1 MKIVLTLSLL
11 VFAAAACSRGP
22 YRPTG
27 SPPSTRTEPV
37 TDVLHDV
44 EITDPYRWLEG
55 DNSDPDRAGQV
66 TPAVAAWTDAQN
78 AYTRT
83 VVDAFPG
90 RAEIEARLRP
100 LMEVGAVTAP
110 VMRENRYFYTRRDG
124 SENQPV
130 VYWRDGYDGAD
141 HVLVDPA
148 VLDPSGLTTVEWFS
162 PSPDGRLLAYGTYRA
177 GDENTTLYLLDVDT
191 GERRPLEIPNKTQP
205 AQWMPDGSGFVYQN
219 LRDATNPYSGRV
231 MFHRLGTEPAGDTE

>member
-1 MKIVLTLSLL
+1 M
-11 VFAAAACSRGP
+11 
-22 YRPTG
+22 
-27 SPPSTRTEPV
+27 

-44 EITDPYRWLEG
+44 DITDPYRWLEG

-66 TPAVAAWTDAQN
+66 TPEVAAWTDVQN

-130 VYWRDGYDGAD
+130 VYWRDGHDGAD

-162 PSPDGRLLAYGTYRA
+162 PSPDSPA
-177 GDENTTLYLLDVDT
+177 TTLPC
-191 GERRPLEIPNKTQP
+191 RRPMT
-205 AQWMPDGSGFVYQN
+205 V
-219 LRDATNPYSGRV
+219 
-231 MFHRLGTEPAGDTE
+231 RLC